1 MKIPLFPLDTV
12 LFPGIPLPLH
22 IFEERYREMIAFC
35 IGEKAPFGVVRAQR
49 DGLAVIGCTAE
60 VVSVLYQYPD
70 GRSDILTRGVERFE
84 IEQLDDSGSYLQA
97 EVDLLPDVAGSAS
110 RYVRE
115 ECVALHFEA
124 LELLGA
130 AERSLNLDLDK
141 PICYVLAS
149 TIPSDLSFQQELLSL
164 RSDVERTDR
173 LLTFYRT
180 MLPKLR
186 RGVQATQRATGNGH
200 VM

>member
-35 IGEKAPFGVVRAQR
+35 IAEKASFGVVRAQR
-49 DGLAVIGCTAE
+49 EGLAVIGCTAE
-60 VVSVLYQYPD
+60 IVRVLYEYPD
-70 GRSDILTRGVERFE
+70 GRSDVLTQGVERFE
-84 IEQLDDSGSYLQA
+84 IEQLDDSRSYLQA

-115 ECVALHFEA
+115 ECVALHLEA

-130 AERSLNLDLDK
+130 AETNLNLDLDK

-149 TIPSDLSFQQELLSL
+149 TIPSDLGFQQELLSL

-173 LLTFYRT
+173 LLTFYRN

-186 RGVQATQRATGNGH
+186 RGVQATQRATTNGH